1 MKKFILKFSVVL
13 LLFFLPA
20 GYFKFIAVPEF
31 SGDLGH
37 LGMIQFGHENN
48 SLDIA
53 GYKRNHINNSQIIN
67 VSTPDSLQ
75 LYSLVTIGDSF
86 SQKGEFGY
94 QYKLSALLGIP
105 IVNYE
110 TVIQNSIVNQYL
122 MLYNGGFLKSGQT
135 VILETVERK
144 LIKAFANADFNS
156 EFKTDKEITDKQE
169 QVIASNHKTEEPF
182 LSRYFSWIR
191 LKLGISNPVA
201 KFALSSS
208 VFSSSKYSN
217 QLFVYNSPTIDDGDL
232 LWNKLSDS
240 QFDIASNNMLKL
252 IEISQSA
259 GINLI
264 IVIATDK
271 YDAYEPLITEQ
282 HEINPTLNHLPDHQQ
297 IFNSCNSLRQSI
309 MSGVKDVYQFNDT
322 HWSVV
327 GADIIAD
334 ALYAK
339 YKENLKQT
347 AIL

>member
-20 GYFKFIAVPEF
+20 GYFKFIAAPEF

-86 SQKGEFGY
+86 SQQGEFGY

-110 TVIQNSIVNQYL
+110 TVIYYSIVNQYL

-144 LIKAFANADFNS
+144 LINAFANADFNS

-169 QVIASNHKTEEPF
+169 QVIASNHKTEKPF

-191 LKLGISNPVA
+191 LKLGIANPVA

-208 VFSSSKYSN
+208 AFSSSKYSN
-217 QLFVYNSPTIDDGDL
+217 QLFVYNSPSEESDL
-232 LWNKLSDS
+232 SWNKFSDS
-240 QFDIASNNMLKL
+240 QYNIASKNMLKL

-264 IVIATDK
+264 IMIATDK
-271 YDAYEPLITEQ
+271 YDAYEPLIAEQ
-282 HEINPTLNHLPDHQQ
+282 HEINPTLNYLPDNQY
-297 IFNSCNSLRQSI
+297 IFSCCQSLRQSI
-309 MSGVKDVYQFNDT
+309 MSGVKDVYQYNDT

-334 ALYAK
+334 ALYAR
-339 YKENLKQT
+339 YNEYLK
-347 AIL
+347 